1 MKCLK
6 VSTNRET
13 HARTVK
19 LQERFYEHGGEL
31 TDVDT
36 LYQEVIEEDRYNAFV
51 SFTELKRYMI
61 DRFRGVK

>member
-19 LQERFYEHGGEL
+19 LQERFYDVNGEL

-36 LYQEVIEEDRYNAFV
+36 LYQEVIEEDQYNNFV

-61 DRFRGVK
+61 KRYETL